1 MENTENINN
10 NQDNMLFNVLIDESF
25 AFEQNANTGT
35 AEYID
40 NEKIVETFV
49 LGQNTNVGVQNSGTT
64 DEIDN
69 DDEKLENFLKSIN
82 MECIFNVLKGK
93 L

>member
-1 MENTENINN
+1 MCYL
-10 NQDNMLFNVLIDESF
+10 MYLLMKVLLLD
-25 AFEQNANTGT
+25 
-35 AEYID
+35 
-40 NEKIVETFV
+40 KIQTLEPQSASIMRKLLRLV
-49 LGQNTNVGVQNSGTT
+49 LGQNSNVGVQNSGTT

-82 MECIFNVLKGK
+82 MECIFNVLKSK